1 MENEYTMTNKLLREY
16 VYNSLCKKTII
27 ICYVISILGF
37 CMYILDSNSIM
48 LTGSLTLLF
57 ITIVLP
63 IITIKQI
70 EETGKR
76 LNNGKIEKTKVKFFD
91 NIVMDEGKAHLEF
104 EYSQIKQVIETK
116 NLIILKI
123 SRQNAILVLKDGFI
137 EGDYKKFLEFINDK
151 IN

>member
-1 MENEYTMTNKLLREY
+1 
-16 VYNSLCKKTII
+16 
-27 ICYVISILGF
+27 
-37 CMYILDSNSIM
+37 MYILDSNSIM